1 MSKKL
6 TQSEKAQRVFS
17 DLLAKYDK
25 RKSELYEKDHW
36 NWDEHD
42 KKLNEIA
49 NKIADLRSHTSL
61 EVLCFYPNVERCT
74 YVRARIY
81 DGNEESPDG
90 ISHDM
95 FMADIEGTS
104 VETYDA
110 GVLWGYWSAKEAME
124 SELVNRDN
132 IASCTCYTLNWVVD
146 WQFTDAIE
154 NEEVTYQDCLDL
166 VKYRSPWTWEELP
179 D

>member
-1 MSKKL
+1 
-6 TQSEKAQRVFS
+6 
-17 DLLAKYDK
+17 
-25 RKSELYEKDHW
+25 
-36 NWDEHD
+36 
-42 KKLNEIA
+42 
-49 NKIADLRSHTSL
+49 
-61 EVLCFYPNVERCT
+61 
-74 YVRARIY
+74 
-81 DGNEESPDG
+81 
-90 ISHDM
+90 
-95 FMADIEGTS
+95 MADIEGTS

-132 IASCTCYTLNWVVD
+132 VAFCTCYALNWVVD

-166 VKYRSPWTWEELP
+166 VKDRSPWTWEELP